1 MSSIRRSLKTLALL
15 STTTISLTV
24 AGTSQKAKAVEP
36 LGLTGSPQTMGAM
49 ISPVQ
54 RTNHLK
60 ITNPSNRFC
69 TPARNLEAELDNII
83 KAAGVRRGKWGILI
97 QSINGTTI
105 YSHNPDSFL
114 IPASNIKL
122 LTTAAAL
129 HKYNPLSTSIRSKSL
144 KDWVA
149 VTNLR
154 SNNFY
159 ADTLLRH
166 IGGSHSVQKT
176 LTQLGV
182 DPLSYHMADGS
193 GLSQK
198 NLVTPRALVKV
209 LQGMNYSSHRNAF
222 LSSLPVAGVSGTLK
236 HRLRQRNLEGF
247 IHAKTGTLK
256 GVRSLSGYME
266 HPDYGTLAFSIIAN
280 NRTQSGTALVKAID
294 DMVIHL
300 FQSSSP
306 YCHN

>member
-1 MSSIRRSLKTLALL
+1 MSLIRRSLKTLTLISA
-15 STTTISLTV
+15 TTIALTLGGNSRKV
-24 AGTSQKAKAVEP
+24 KAVEP
-36 LGLTGSPQTMGAM
+36 LGLKGAPKSMGVILSP
-49 ISPVQ
+49 IK
-54 RTNHLK
+54 RTNNFK
-60 ITNPSNRFC
+60 IINPSDRVC
-69 TPARNLEAELDNII
+69 TTSPNLEAKLDAII
-83 KAAGVRRGKWGILI
+83 KAAGVKKGKWGILV

-166 IGGSHSVQKT
+166 IGGSRSVQKT

-209 LQGMNYSSHRNAF
+209 LQGMNYSPNRNAF

-236 HRLRQRNLEGF
+236 HRLRQRNLEGL

-256 GVRSLSGYME
+256 GVRSLSGYMD

-280 NRTQSGTALVKAID
+280 NRSQSGTALVKAID
-294 DMVIHL
+294 DIVIHL

>member
-1 MSSIRRSLKTLALL
+1 MSSIRRSLKTLTLL
-15 STTTISLTV
+15 SATTIALTLGGNSRKV
-24 AGTSQKAKAVEP
+24 KAVEP
-36 LGLTGSPQTMGAM
+36 LGLKGSPKSMGVIM
-49 ISPVQ
+49 SPIQ
-54 RTNHLK
+54 RTNNFK
-60 ITNPSNRFC
+60 IINPSDRFC
-69 TPARNLEAELDNII
+69 TPPQNLEAEIDNII
-83 KAAGVRRGKWGILI
+83 KAAGVKKGKWGILV
-97 QSINGTTI
+97 QSISGTTI

-114 IPASNIKL
+114 IPASNLKL

-166 IGGSHSVQKT
+166 IGGSRSVQKT
-176 LTQLGV
+176 LTVLGV

-198 NLVTPRALVKV
+198 NLLTPRALVKV
-209 LQGMNYSSHRNAF
+209 LQGMNYSPNRNAF
-222 LSSLPVAGVSGTLK
+222 LASLPVAGVSGTLK
-236 HRLRQRNLEGF
+236 HRLRQRNLEGL

-266 HPDYGTLAFSIIAN
+266 HPDYGTLAFSIITN
-280 NRTQSGTALVKAID
+280 NRSQSGASLVKAID
-294 DMVIHL
+294 DIVIHL

>member
-1 MSSIRRSLKTLALL
+1 MSLIRRSLKTLTLVSA
-15 STTTISLTV
+15 TTIALTLGGNSRKV
-24 AGTSQKAKAVEP
+24 KAVEP
-36 LGLTGSPQTMGAM
+36 IGLKGAPKSMGVILSPL
-49 ISPVQ
+49 Q
-54 RTNHLK
+54 RTNKFK
-60 ITNPSNRFC
+60 ITNPSDRVC
-69 TPARNLEAELDNII
+69 TTSPKLETKLDAII
-83 KAAGVRRGKWGILI
+83 KAAGVKKGKWGILV

-166 IGGSHSVQKT
+166 IGGSRSVQKT

-209 LQGMNYSSHRNAF
+209 LQGMNYSPNRNAF

-236 HRLRQRNLEGF
+236 HRLRQRNLEGL

-280 NRTQSGTALVKAID
+280 NRSQSGASLVKAID
-294 DMVIHL
+294 NIVINL